1 MIYLIKIFFKRIF
14 YKYFFPK
21 NKYEE
26 TSLGIQLVKNF
37 HQIESITASF
47 KYQGGEIFFNPKR
60 IYSSELLTIIN
71 EIGIKDNFLLNSLPK
86 ENSTIIDI
94 GTYIGL
100 LPVVANYKLNKA
112 KIYCVEPDIDNFKF
126 AKKNI
131 DQLPTTSNEF
141 VLMDCAI
148 GTKNQRQKLY
158 LSEKLD
164 WRSTILEKKEFL
176 DKIDDNYKASYDVDV
191 WTLEMLLSHIPEKV
205 IDLCKMTIAGEIE
218 AEVLESSSESILSK
232 DIRIFS
238 LLTYP
243 VNSYRVRKFFKE
255 IGYYEKNISRD
266 GTS

>member
-1 MIYLIKIFFKRIF
+1 
-14 YKYFFPK
+14 
-21 NKYEE
+21 
-26 TSLGIQLVKNF
+26 
-37 HQIESITASF
+37 
-47 KYQGGEIFFNPKR
+47 
-60 IYSSELLTIIN
+60 
-71 EIGIKDNFLLNSLPK
+71 
-86 ENSTIIDI
+86 
-94 GTYIGL
+94 
-100 LPVVANYKLNKA
+100 
-112 KIYCVEPDIDNFKF
+112 
-126 AKKNI
+126 
-131 DQLPTTSNEF
+131 
-141 VLMDCAI
+141 MDCAI

-266 GTS
+266 GTILTFSKKSKNI